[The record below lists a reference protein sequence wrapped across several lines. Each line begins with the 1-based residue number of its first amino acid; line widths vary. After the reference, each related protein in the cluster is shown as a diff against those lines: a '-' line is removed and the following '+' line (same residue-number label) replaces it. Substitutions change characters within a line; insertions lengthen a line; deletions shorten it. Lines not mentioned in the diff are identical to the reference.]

1 MKYIVMECH
10 YSYAVVLDEHGRFI
24 KAANM
29 HYEVGQT
36 VTDIFEMKE
45 PEHAPLN
52 IENETQPVNVTGKKK
67 SRRWLSHFAAMA
79 ACMVLIFTVLF
90 QVDHS
95 AYGSV
100 FVTINPEIRIDV
112 NKKDIVIGITG
123 VNEDGKDLIK
133 GYSYKRKNLDLVMD
147 ELVDLAIEKQYLAE
161 GGQISLSFSGEHKDW
176 ITAHKTHL
184 NEHLNEYLNE
194 KMTITIEIDDDEVEV
209 SVGNDTEEKNTS
221 SAKKDTESTNST
233 VASESDY
240 DKDSSYGASNY
251 DDSKDDAKDSPY
263 DNSNDEEDSNDDR
276 DSDVDDDDRDSDN
289 DDLED
294 DEDESD
300 DD

>member
-10 YSYAVVLDEHGRFI
+10 YSYAVVLDENGRFI

-36 VTDIFEMKE
+36 VTDIFELRE
-45 PEHAPLN
+45 PDHAPWN
-52 IENETQPVNVTGKKK
+52 IEDETQPVTVTGKKK
-67 SRRWLSHFAAMA
+67 SRRWFSHIAAMA

-90 QVDHS
+90 QIDHT

-100 FVTINPEIRIDV
+100 FVTINPEVRIDV
-112 NKKDIVIGITG
+112 NKKDMVIGLTG

-133 GYSYKRKNLDLVMD
+133 NYSYKRKNLDLVMD

-161 GGQISLSFSGEHKDW
+161 GGQISLGFSGEHKEW
-176 ITAHKTHL
+176 ISEHKTHL

-194 KMTITIEIDDDEVEV
+194 KMTITIEIDEDEVEV
-209 SVGNDTEEKNTS
+209 SVENDTEEKNTS

-240 DKDSSYGASNY
+240 DKDSSYGTSNY
-251 DDSKDDAKDSPY
+251 DDS
-263 DNSNDEEDSNDDR
+263 
-276 DSDVDDDDRDSDN
+276 DDDDRDSD
-289 DDLED
+289 DDDRGSDDDDDSDDDSED

>member
-10 YSYAVVLDEHGRFI
+10 YSYAVVLDENGRFI

-45 PEHAPLN
+45 PEHAPWN
-52 IENETQPVNVTGKKK
+52 MENETQPVTVIGKKK
-67 SRRWLSHFAAMA
+67 SRRWLSNIAAMA

-90 QVDHS
+90 QVDHT

-100 FVTINPEIRIDV
+100 FVTINPEVRIDV
-112 NKKDIVIGITG
+112 NKNDIVIGLTG
-123 VNEDGKDLIK
+123 INEDGKNLIK
-133 GYSYKRKNLDLVMD
+133 DYSFKRKNLDMVMD
-147 ELVDLAIEKQYLAE
+147 ELMDLAIEKQYLAE
-161 GGQISLSFSGEHKDW
+161 GGQISLSFSGEHKEW
-176 ITAHKTHL
+176 ITEHKTHL

-194 KMTITIEIDDDEVEV
+194 KMTITIEIDEDEVEV
-209 SVGNDTEEKNTS
+209 SVENDTEEKNTS
-221 SAKKDTESTNST
+221 SVKKDTESTNTTST
-233 VASESDY
+233 PESDY
-240 DKDSSYGASNY
+240 DKDSSYGTSNY
-251 DDSKDDAKDSPY
+251 DDS
-263 DNSNDEEDSNDDR
+263 
-276 DSDVDDDDRDSDN
+276 DDDRDSDN